1 MSEEA
6 HDDRASSGS
15 TCKGWK
21 AEELTHLVERIDYG
35 HTASAVDAPSGPR
48 FLRITDIQD
57 EHVDWSSVP
66 SCEIASREIDQYR
79 LSPGDIVFARTGA
92 TTGKSYLIQKC
103 PEAVFA
109 SYLIRLRLR
118 PGILPTY
125 LFHFFKSADYWGQ
138 INQKKKGTGQP
149 GVNSTILATLRVPIA
164 PANEQSRI
172 VEALD
177 SYLTRLDAATEGL
190 KRVEANLRRY
200 RTSVLKAAV
209 EGHLVPTEAELA
221 KKEKREYEPAS
232 VLLERIL
239 KERRHRWEQAELVKM
254 KTKGEVPRNDT
265 WKDKYEE
272 PSAPDTSELPELP
285 EGWCWASWAQ
295 IGMSQNGRPFPSSE
309 YQQTGVR
316 LLRPG
321 NLHVSGQV
329 VWNDENTRCLPERWA
344 DEFPSHLIHPGELV
358 MNLTAQSLKD
368 EFLGRVCITGPGE
381 RCLLNQ
387 RIARLHPVLV
397 RARYLLWVFKSPV
410 FRRFVDGLNTGS
422 LIQHMF
428 TSQLAECVLPLAPLA
443 EQDRI
448 VEKVEDA
455 LSVDEHLQET
465 IDGAVERITR
475 LRQSILRWAFEG
487 KLVDQD
493 PNDEPASVLLE
504 RIRRERESSQPVKPP
519 KPERARRKS
528 A

>member
-1 MSEEA
+1 
-6 HDDRASSGS
+6 
-15 TCKGWK
+15 
-21 AEELTHLVERIDYG
+21 
-35 HTASAVDAPSGPR
+35 
-48 FLRITDIQD
+48 
-57 EHVDWSSVP
+57 
-66 SCEIASREIDQYR
+66 
-79 LSPGDIVFARTGA
+79 
-92 TTGKSYLIQKC
+92 
-103 PEAVFA
+103 
-109 SYLIRLRLR
+109 
-118 PGILPTY
+118 
-125 LFHFFKSADYWGQ
+125 
-138 INQKKKGTGQP
+138 
-149 GVNSTILATLRVPIA
+149 
-164 PANEQSRI
+164 
-172 VEALD
+172 
-177 SYLTRLDAATEGL
+177 
-190 KRVEANLRRY
+190 
-200 RTSVLKAAV
+200 
-209 EGHLVPTEAELA
+209 
-221 KKEKREYEPAS
+221 
-232 VLLERIL
+232 
-239 KERRHRWEQAELVKM
+239 
-254 KTKGEVPRNDT
+254 
-265 WKDKYEE
+265 
-272 PSAPDTSELPELP
+272 
-285 EGWCWASWAQ
+285 
-295 IGMSQNGRPFPSSE
+295 
-309 YQQTGVR
+309 
-316 LLRPG
+316 
-321 NLHVSGQV
+321 
-329 VWNDENTRCLPERWA
+329 
-344 DEFPSHLIHPGELV
+344 

-519 KPERARRKS
+519 SQSVQEGRAHDRHESDRPEALELLHGL